1 MASRGFTD
9 NQNSIETSNNM
20 GLAEKS
26 SNEDSVRVS
35 RVDINVLKSKLQKT
49 QNKEFKKNLILI
61 SFLILGLISLAIFL
75 SL

>member
-1 MASRGFTD
+1 MASRGLTD
-9 NQNSIETSNNM
+9 NKNSIETSNNV

-26 SNEDSVRVS
+26 SKEDSVRVS

-49 QNKEFKKNLILI
+49 QTKEFKKNLILI
-61 SFLILGLISLAIFL
+61 SLLILGLISLAIFL